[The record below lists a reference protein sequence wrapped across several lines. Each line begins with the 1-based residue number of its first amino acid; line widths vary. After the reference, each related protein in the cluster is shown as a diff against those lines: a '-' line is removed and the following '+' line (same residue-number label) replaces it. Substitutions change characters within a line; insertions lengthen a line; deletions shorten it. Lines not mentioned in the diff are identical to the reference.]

1 MREKYRR
8 RPEHALSPRFSIAVA
23 ARLQERPVAERPA
36 DFRGDADAPG
46 PEAAISGRRR
56 DIHHYVMERG
66 MNTELPAQIEALFLR
81 CPALCGFSVRGL
93 EELPDNYPRSPDPG
107 SELYVDDVGVS
118 PALNDEQFGEIF
130 REIAAAL
137 GELLAEK
144 PEAGEALRGRT
155 FARVL
160 H

>member
-1 MREKYRR
+1 ME
-8 RPEHALSPRFSIAVA
+8 
-23 ARLQERPVAERPA
+23 PA
-36 DFRGDADAPG
+36 PD
-46 PEAAISGRRR
+46 SGS
-56 DIHHYVMERG
+56 

-93 EELPDNYPRSPDPG
+93 EELPDNYPRSEDPG

-118 PALNDEQFGEIF
+118 PALSHEQFGEIF

-137 GELLAEK
+137 AELLAEK

>member
-1 MREKYRR
+1 
-8 RPEHALSPRFSIAVA
+8 
-23 ARLQERPVAERPA
+23 
-36 DFRGDADAPG
+36 
-46 PEAAISGRRR
+46 
-56 DIHHYVMERG
+56 MER
-66 MNTELPAQIEALFLR
+66 TELPAQIEALFLR

-93 EELPDNYPRSPDPG
+93 EELPDNYPRSADPD

-118 PALNDEQFGEIF
+118 PALSDEQFGEIF

>member
-1 MREKYRR
+1 VSNEARR
-8 RPEHALSPRFSIAVA
+8 R
-23 ARLQERPVAERPA
+23 QEGPVAERPA
-36 DFRGDADAPG
+36 DFRGDVDAPA

-56 DIHHYVMERG
+56 DIHHYG

-81 CPALCGFSVRGL
+81 YPVLCGFSVRGL
-93 EELPDNYPRSPDPG
+93 EELPDNYPRSADPD
-107 SELYVDDVGVS
+107 SDLYVDDVGVS
-118 PALNDEQFGEIF
+118 TALSHEQFGEIF

-137 GELLAEK
+137 TELLAEE
-144 PEAGEALRGRT
+144 PEASEALRGRT

>member
-1 MREKYRR
+1 
-8 RPEHALSPRFSIAVA
+8 
-23 ARLQERPVAERPA
+23 
-36 DFRGDADAPG
+36 
-46 PEAAISGRRR
+46 
-56 DIHHYVMERG
+56 MERAADTI
-66 MNTELPAQIEALFLR
+66 MNPELPAQIEALFLR

-93 EELPDNYPRSPDPG
+93 EELPDNYPRSEDPG

-118 PALNDEQFGEIF
+118 PALSHEQFGELF

-137 GELLAEK
+137 AELLAEK